1 MTIWQHHRKKLNL
14 IANAYHWD
22 ALRVGALAPGH
33 PVNGFHVTVHV
44 TFGERPFAVRAN
56 NLLAFHQFDAPALV
70 ADGLSTVTN
79 VAVLVVLAA
88 ICMANVTPF
97 AAMGTLQALATVG
110 LHQLPRSIRFAAVGA
125 RMLQS
130 KIEKS

>member
-1 MTIWQHHRKKLNL
+1 MIWQHDITKLNL

-22 ALRVGALAPGH
+22 ALRVGALAPGQ
-33 PVNGFHVTVHV
+33 PVNGFHVAVHV
-44 TFGERPFAVRAN
+44 PLGERPFAVPAN

-70 ADGLSTVTN
+70 VDGLSSVAN

-88 ICMANVTPF
+88 FCMADVTPF
-97 AAMGTLQALATVG
+97 AAVGTLQALVTVG